1 MTYSKRHC
9 YPATQLLVE
18 ELQQMH
24 DDGIPEPSLVDLVE
38 WLHVHHPT
46 FTVEL
51 FLRGDDDVRER
62 ALTGDGALQ
71 SSVLAD
77 GTVYHSP
84 TVFQLKAMLY
94 HAGIL
99 TDRGVEPSNL
109 DPTADEWRLRE
120 PLSTRRR

>member
-1 MTYSKRHC
+1 
-9 YPATQLLVE
+9 LLVE

-24 DDGIPEPSLVDLVE
+24 HDDIPEPTLVDLVE

-62 ALTGDGALQ
+62 ALTSDGRLRP
-71 SSVLAD
+71 SVLTTGA
-77 GTVYHSP
+77 VYHSP

-99 TDRGVEPSNL
+99 TERGSEPSNL
-109 DPTADEWRLRE
+109 EPTADVWRLRE
-120 PLSTRRR
+120 PLSARRHG

>member
-1 MTYSKRHC
+1 
-9 YPATQLLVE
+9 
-18 ELQQMH
+18 MH

-51 FLRGDDDVRER
+51 FLRGDEDVRER
-62 ALTGDGALQ
+62 ALTSDGALR

-109 DPTADEWRLRE
+109 DPTGDEWRLRE
-120 PLSTRRR
+120 PLSARRR